1 MLNIVGKGMA
11 GRSIIEQDLKDM
23 DPEATARVARQFS
36 EHVVGIKTAH
46 YAGPEW
52 DPVDRAVKAGEL
64 ANIPVMVD
72 FGSFRPERPFA
83 DLVTKHLRPGD
94 MYTHFFIASA
104 PLLDAN
110 GKILPFLHEARKR
123 GVKFDVGHGAGSF
136 SWKNAVPVMQQGF
149 WPDSISTDLHQ
160 SSMNAG
166 MKDMLNVM
174 SKILNQGLPLYEVI
188 RRSTINPAMQIKRP
202 QHGHLTEGA
211 EADIA
216 VLRVDKGKY
225 GFLDS
230 RGARFDG
237 TQFLVAEVTVRAG
250 QVVWDLNGRAGV
262 PWKEFYQQ
270 DRSTR
275 PR

>member
-1 MLNIVGKGMA
+1 
-11 GRSIIEQDLKDM
+11 
-23 DPEATARVARQFS
+23 
-36 EHVVGIKTAH
+36 
-46 YAGPEW
+46 
-52 DPVDRAVKAGEL
+52 
-64 ANIPVMVD
+64 
-72 FGSFRPERPFA
+72 
-83 DLVTKHLRPGD
+83 
-94 MYTHFFIASA
+94 
-104 PLLDAN
+104 
-110 GKILPFLHEARKR
+110 
-123 GVKFDVGHGAGSF
+123 
-136 SWKNAVPVMQQGF
+136 
-149 WPDSISTDLHQ
+149 TDLHQ

-188 RRSTINPAMQIKRP
+188 RRSTIAPAMQIKRP

-237 TQFLVAEVTVRAG
+237 TQFLVGELTVRAG

-270 DRSTR
+270 DRRTSR
-275 PR
+275 